1 MPTKVIKFAALSI
14 GLSVFSGCATS
25 PPPGPPV
32 GWVSLDPATS
42 QGTRIFSDGSRY
54 VGGYKNGKIDGKG
67 TLYIGERVSSQG
79 YVSRAIP
86 RGYEGASFREMTKE
100 GVYTGGPITVV
111 VPTRGDIPGFTF
123 KGITDGI
130 GLKGPGKLVRV
141 DGFTLEGEFDYGEMP
156 VAYPDADGYIVWKN
170 FKMLA
175 SYAHGRVKVTWGD
188 GSSFEGE
195 TLDFYPFDRSSPEVT
210 CLPSYFYGNGLL
222 KRPGKPDYVGLVAQ
236 GWVLGPVSKA
246 DFLEHIEKFGD
257 CPAEALA
264 KQAEINGRQAAYD
277 AEMREGRQRANAMLA
292 ADMSALSNKVAND
305 MARVESASRGSSL
318 EMDRENER
326 KNAVLH
332 EILVNSQDST
342 QSGLK
347 KNNQASS
354 TASTK
359 IKSESSKSAAV
370 SNTSGT
376 SQVGAYG
383 PIYVIAYTF
392 FKNSKSDDKN
402 VVLMEKV
409 APIKILANG
418 GKSSGNPEEQ
428 VKKAVMASYRTYIN
442 GLGKFPKCSGDAT
455 SGSDG
460 CYGRTPYL
468 QIGRSEAEVNQK
480 LQGVGESSWRNVV
493 HSTAFSYPTSVF
505 GH

>member
-1 MPTKVIKFAALSI
+1 YI
-14 GLSVFSGCATS
+14 
-25 PPPGPPV
+25 
-32 GWVSLDPATS
+32 
-42 QGTRIFSDGSRY
+42 GTRINSR
-54 VGGYKNGKIDGKG
+54 GYESN
-67 TLYIGERVSSQG
+67 
-79 YVSRAIP
+79 AIP
-86 RGYEGASFREMTKE
+86 RGYEEASFRRNAKDSRWIA
-100 GVYTGGPITVV
+100 GPITVV
-111 VPTRGDIPGFTF
+111 VPKQDSIPGFTF
-123 KGITDGI
+123 KGTTDGV
-130 GLKGPGKLVRV
+130 GLKGPGKLIRS
-141 DGFTLEGEFDYGEMP
+141 DGFQLEGNFDYGEMP
-156 VAYPDADGYIVWKN
+156 LSWIAQGGYTKWMN
-170 FKMLA
+170 DKMIA
-175 SYAHGRVKVTWGD
+175 SYAYGYVKVSWPD
-188 GSSFEGE
+188 GATFEGE
-195 TLDFYPFDRSSPEVT
+195 TLDFYPFNRSSSEVT

-222 KRPGKPDYVGLVAQ
+222 RRPGKKDYIGLVHE
-236 GWVLGPVSKA
+236 GWVVEPVSKE
-246 DFLEHIEKFGD
+246 DFLEHIQKFGD

-264 KQAEINGRQAAYD
+264 AQAELNNRQAAYD
-277 AEMREGRQRANAMLA
+277 AEMQEGRRRADAILS
-292 ADMSALSNKVAND
+292 ADLSSLSNKIAND

-332 EILVNSQDST
+332 EILVNSQDRA
-342 QSGLK
+342 QSSSK
-347 KNNQASS
+347 KSNQASS

-359 IKSESSKSAAV
+359 IKSDFSKNASV
-370 SNTSGT
+370 SNTSGA

-383 PIYVIAYTF
+383 PIYVIVYTF

-409 APIKILANG
+409 TPIKILAGG

-428 VKKAVMASYRTYIN
+428 VKKAVMASYWTYIK
-442 GLGKFPKCSGDAT
+442 GLSKFPQCSGDAS